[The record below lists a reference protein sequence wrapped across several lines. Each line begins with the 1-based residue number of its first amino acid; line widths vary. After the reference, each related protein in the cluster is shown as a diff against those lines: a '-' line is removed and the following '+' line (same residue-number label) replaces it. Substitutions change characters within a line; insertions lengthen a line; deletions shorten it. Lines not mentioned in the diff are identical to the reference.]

1 MERSEMQRIRGIA
14 FDWGGVII
22 EEPSA
27 ELQRYCSRRL
37 GVSVAA
43 GSRAIR
49 KVLPQYQTGR
59 IPERALWQKVCDVCG
74 QSHTVIPQASLWS
87 EALRAVFQ
95 FRPEVMDAI
104 STLRSNGY
112 RTGFLSN
119 TEPEAA
125 AFFYER
131 RMDALFDAQV
141 LSCEVGDAKPDK
153 QIYLLLANR
162 LHLLPGHI
170 LFLDDRRENIDGALE
185 AGMAAVLVDTTE
197 AVLSAL
203 APYL

>member
-1 MERSEMQRIRGIA
+1 MEGAEMQRIRGIA

-27 ELQRYCSRRL
+27 GLQRYCCRRL
-37 GVSVAA
+37 GISVEA

-49 KVLPQYQTGR
+49 EILPQYQNGR
-59 IPERALWQKVCDVCG
+59 IPERALWQMVCDACG
-74 QSHTVIPQASLWS
+74 QSHSVIPQASLWS
-87 EALRAVFQ
+87 EALREVFQ

-141 LSCEVGDAKPDK
+141 LSCEVGVSKPGR

-162 LHLLPGHI
+162 LQLLPGHI
-170 LFLDDRRENIDGALE
+170 LFLDDRKENVDGAVE

-197 AVLSAL
+197 AVLEAL
-203 APYL
+203 APFL